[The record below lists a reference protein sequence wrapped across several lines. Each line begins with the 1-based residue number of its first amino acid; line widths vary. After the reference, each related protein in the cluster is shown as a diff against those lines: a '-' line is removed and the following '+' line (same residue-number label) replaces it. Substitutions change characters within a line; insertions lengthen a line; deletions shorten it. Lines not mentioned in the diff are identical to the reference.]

1 MTGDTS
7 SRVGATTVQ
16 RAIQAHLGSAQVA
29 RVIYGAIIGLALV
42 VALEAH
48 PPRAAVM
55 VGTILATAFAVGLAE
70 LYSEMVGAETR
81 YRRRVGREHLPHIAT
96 QALAVMVGIAFPA
109 VFFSLA
115 AAGAMELGTAFT
127 VAKWSGVGLIG
138 LYGFA
143 AARLAGAGV
152 GTALLQA
159 LAVAVIGAVLIGMKA
174 LIH

>member
-1 MTGDTS
+1 M
-7 SRVGATTVQ
+7 Q
-16 RAIQAHLGSAQVA
+16 RAIEAHLGSAQVG

-48 PPRAAVM
+48 PPRAAVV
-55 VGTILATAFAVGLAE
+55 VGTILATALAVGLAE
-70 LYSEMVGAETR
+70 LYSEVVGAETR
-81 YRRRVGREHLPHIAT
+81 YRRPVGREHFPHLAV

-109 VFFSLA
+109 VFFILA
-115 AAGAMELGTAFT
+115 SADALELATAFT

-152 GTALLQA
+152 RTALLQA
-159 LAVAVIGAVLIGMKA
+159 VVVAVIGVVLIAMKA